1 MQKQLSPEEALHRAA
16 ALCSAGEQC
25 IFDIREKLLRWG
37 IAPNDSK
44 EIIEKLIQRKF
55 IDEERYCKSFVN
67 DKFRF
72 NKWGKVKII
81 YALRQKGI
89 PSQSINNA
97 INCIDEEKYL
107 ETLQETILSKRK
119 SIKDDTPENVKAKLF
134 RFAASR
140 GFEPE
145 YINLCLKTIR

>member
-1 MQKQLSPEEALHRAA
+1 MQKQLSPEEALHRTA
-16 ALCSAGEQC
+16 ALCSTGEQC

-37 IAPNDSK
+37 IASDDIK
-44 EIIEKLIQRKF
+44 QIIEKLIQGKF
-55 IDEERYCKSFVN
+55 IDEDRYCKSFVN
-67 DKFRF
+67 DKLRF
-72 NKWGKVKII
+72 YKWGKIKII

-89 PSQSINNA
+89 SSQNIDNA

-107 ETLQETILSKRK
+107 ETLQEIILSKRK
-119 SIKDDTPENVKAKLF
+119 SIKNDTPENVKAKLF

-145 YINLCLKTIR
+145 CINLCLKTIQ

>member
-1 MQKQLSPEEALHRAA
+1 MQKQLSPEEALHRTA
-16 ALCSAGEQC
+16 ALCSTGEQC

-37 IAPNDSK
+37 IASDDIK
-44 EIIEKLIQRKF
+44 QIIEKLIQGKF
-55 IDEERYCKSFVN
+55 IDEDRYCKSFVN
-67 DKFRF
+67 DKLRF
-72 NKWGKVKII
+72 NKWGKIKII

-89 PSQSINNA
+89 SSQNIDNA

-107 ETLQETILSKRK
+107 ETLQEIILSKRK
-119 SIKDDTPENVKAKLF
+119 SIKNDTPENVKAKLF

-145 YINLCLKTIR
+145 CINLCLKTIQ

>member
-1 MQKQLSPEEALHRAA
+1 MQKQLSPEEALHRTA
-16 ALCSAGEQC
+16 ALCSTGEQC

-37 IAPNDSK
+37 IASDDIK
-44 EIIEKLIQRKF
+44 QIIEKLIQGKF
-55 IDEERYCKSFVN
+55 IDEDRYCKSFVN
-67 DKFRF
+67 DNLRF
-72 NKWGKVKII
+72 NKWGKIKII

-89 PSQSINNA
+89 SSQNIDNA

-107 ETLQETILSKRK
+107 ETLQEIILSKRK
-119 SIKDDTPENVKAKLF
+119 SIKNDTPENVKAKLF

-145 YINLCLKTIR
+145 CINLCLKTIQ

>member
-44 EIIEKLIQRKF
+44 EIIEKLIQGKF

-81 YALRQKGI
+81 YALRQKG
-89 PSQSINNA
+89 
-97 INCIDEEKYL
+97 IDEEKYL